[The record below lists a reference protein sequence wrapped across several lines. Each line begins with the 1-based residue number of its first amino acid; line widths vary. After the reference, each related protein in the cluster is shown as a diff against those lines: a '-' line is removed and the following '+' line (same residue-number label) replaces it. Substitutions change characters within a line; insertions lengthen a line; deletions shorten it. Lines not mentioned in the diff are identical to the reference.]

1 MIAMGM
7 EGIRNKIEGEE
18 HSTGNISS
26 KDLSTKVWDKRFLPK
41 SMYEALAEAEGSSF
55 LRQTLGDETYQ
66 NYMTLKIQE
75 WEGHRT
81 HVTHRELSMYLDR

>member
-1 MIAMGM
+1 MGM
-7 EGIRNKIEGEE
+7 EGIKNKIDCGE
-18 HSTGNISS
+18 HSIGTICS

-41 SMYEALAEAEGSSF
+41 SMFEALAEAEGSSF
-55 LRQTLGDETYQ
+55 LKQTLGDETYQ
-66 NYMTLKIQE
+66 NFMALKTQE